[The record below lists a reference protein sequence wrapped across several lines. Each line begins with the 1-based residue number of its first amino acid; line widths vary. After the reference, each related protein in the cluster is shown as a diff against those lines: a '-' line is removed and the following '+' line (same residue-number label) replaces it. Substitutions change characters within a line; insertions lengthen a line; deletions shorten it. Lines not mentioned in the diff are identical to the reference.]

1 VSITNGNVLA
11 GVAALIETPAVLS
24 SRLVVGRRD
33 VMGAWERTELV
44 CWKRLPCALLEK
56 SVSTS
61 VEGSQLISDR
71 DQILSSLFGASVGTI
86 YVKVTSVTGLAKGEF
101 ELLEVYG

>member
-1 VSITNGNVLA
+1 MLE
-11 GVAALIETPAVLS
+11 ETAIVMPAVL
-24 SRLVVGRRD
+24 LV
-33 VMGAWERTELV
+33 
-44 CWKRLPCALLEK
+44 
-56 SVSTS
+56 S

>member
-1 VSITNGNVLA
+1 VL
-11 GVAALIETPAVLS
+11 
-24 SRLVVGRRD
+24 LV
-33 VMGAWERTELV
+33 
-44 CWKRLPCALLEK
+44 
-56 SVSTS
+56 S